1 MKNLALAFCSLRPVQ
16 LSKEVCDAREDE
28 YSICLKQLKR
38 VLPDSFD
45 LLVCENT
52 IDDPNQLKNTELEEL
67 FSDTEMCAVGSEGN
81 IGTRNKGMGELLML
95 KTALDQTNLDQYENI
110 SYISARKVF
119 TCPYVFEKTERLEK
133 SALISNPDFLFLD
146 GRLTESNKESL
157 FNDMFFSMKREFMV
171 KYAEYSMKEL
181 DNNLSNHIG
190 SEQNLYNYITTNDVD
205 YEMLDFLGLI
215 RNDWEINGQTLDV
228 SNYHIC

>member
-1 MKNLALAFCSLRPVQ
+1 
-16 LSKEVCDAREDE
+16 
-28 YSICLKQLKR
+28 
-38 VLPDSFD
+38 
-45 LLVCENT
+45 
-52 IDDPNQLKNTELEEL
+52 
-67 FSDTEMCAVGSEGN
+67 
-81 IGTRNKGMGELLML
+81 ML
-95 KTALDQTNLDQYENI
+95 KTGLDQTNLDQYENI

-146 GRLTESNKESL
+146 GRLTKSNKEFL

-190 SEQNLYNYITTNDVD
+190 SEQNLYNYIITNDVD